1 MKVVTGEKD
10 ADASDSTAF
19 DDLGFETSDEEFASR
34 GAGNEI
40 VLVAGTGATALPS
53 AGEAPSP
60 GSPYPDTRTDARMV
74 IPGQGRASTVRVS
87 PS

>member
-40 VLVAGTGATALPS
+40 VLVAEDISTTENVVVTPKRGVL
-53 AGEAPSP
+53 APS
-60 GSPYPDTRTDARMV
+60 SPEVVSGYP
-74 IPGQGRASTVRVS
+74 
-87 PS
+87 